1 MHEPEPG
8 TVGPLR
14 VLIVD
19 GDDRVRE
26 SLMGLLGI
34 GRSVVVVGCAGETGE
49 AISLAEATTPDV
61 VVIDPRLPEIEGGI
75 ACIARLRASAPQI
88 PILVMT
94 CPDGNEQAAL
104 GGRVDGFIRK
114 TFRPTELVAA
124 IVAVGRPPA

>member
-8 TVGPLR
+8 ADAPLR

-19 GDDRVRE
+19 ADDRVRE

-34 GRSVVVVGCAGETGE
+34 GRRVVVVGCAGGTGE
-49 AISLAEATTPDV
+49 AIELAETATPDV

-75 ACIARLRASAPQI
+75 ACIARLRATAPHV

-94 CPDGNEQAAL
+94 CPDGNEQATL
-104 GGRVDGFIRK
+104 VGRADGFIRK